1 MAKKNR
7 RPYYIQS
14 WYHKLFIRIIVD
26 KWNSFLAPRL
36 ELQVGISKINDSEEN
51 YISNRQDDTRVEN
64 RKRKVGEHW
73 ASSMDDRAIA
83 FTMDDV
89 KSQNA
94 KSKQKRKLLSVI
106 ERWIESERARERL
119 REGKQARKQ
128 KAMRK

>member
-1 MAKKNR
+1 
-7 RPYYIQS
+7 
-14 WYHKLFIRIIVD
+14 
-26 KWNSFLAPRL
+26 
-36 ELQVGISKINDSEEN
+36 
-51 YISNRQDDTRVEN
+51 
-64 RKRKVGEHW
+64 
-73 ASSMDDRAIA
+73 MDDRAIA